1 MHIVAY
7 SSGGRGTM
15 RALMMLCLLLCV
27 ASVAACASSNSPS
40 QTANPPQQT
49 VSIRSQTS
57 GSAGLRIVPGGG
69 PNVLKVGASIDRVW
83 GALSAVYDSLPVPVA
98 LLERRN
104 HVIGNEGFKVRR
116 RLGKTALSKYLEC
129 GQSQMEPNADEYEI
143 TLAVLS
149 RAVAS
154 DSQTTI
160 VTTTVKASAKGL
172 QFAGQFSQCTSTGA
186 LETRLQ
192 LLLKNAL
199 LLD

>member
-1 MHIVAY
+1 
-7 SSGGRGTM
+7 M
-15 RALMMLCLLLCV
+15 RVLMMLCLLLCV
-27 ASVAACASSNSPS
+27 ASVAACASSNTPS

-49 VSIRSQTS
+49 VSIRSQTLAGP

-83 GALSAVYDSLPVPVA
+83 RALSAVYDSLPVPVA

-104 HVIGNEGFKVRR
+104 HVIGNEGFKLRR

-192 LLLKNAL
+192 LLLKNAP